1 MGVID
6 LDARVKKLEQEAGG
20 GAVIDQLEAAVTAL
34 EETVNGDGDTDLGLV
49 GDVAALN
56 EQINGDGETDLGR
69 AGDVAELQQ
78 SIPGPAVKTAVTTGI
93 THGAADSGTGGI
105 YYTVSGSVVHLHVG
119 AGSLTADD
127 AFQTLFTLPAAVRPS
142 SILRTMSYATPGAQN
157 YAYCQVQATG
167 EVQYLLA
174 YGSATNAVFDLCWV
188 LVPTT

>member
-6 LDARVKKLEQEAGG
+6 LDARVKKLEQDAGG
-20 GAVIDQLEAAVTAL
+20 GAVIDQLEAAVTDL
-34 EETVNGDGDTDLGLV
+34 EETVNGDGDTDLGL
-49 GDVAALN
+49 
-56 EQINGDGETDLGR
+56 
-69 AGDVAELQQ
+69 AGDVEQLQTDVTTLQQ

-93 THGAADSGTGGI
+93 THGAADSETGGI
-105 YYTVSGSVVHLHVG
+105 YYTVSGSIVHLHVG

-127 AFQTLFTLPAAVRPS
+127 SFQTLITLPAAVRPS